1 MSVEQL
7 AETRPFRPR
16 LAWTVEHHRRV
27 RWGRTAVD
35 EMEVAPQVSELL
47 GTVDARFAMR
57 TSACLALVARADDA
71 MVARLERALAAG
83 PVAFDVELHRSVG
96 NPVVCELAAVAREA
110 WRRCCEHAD
119 IDAAGSQHRADD
131 QAVLDALRARD
142 SEEILRLLTEH
153 RLAVRDRVRGE
164 NG

>member
-1 MSVEQL
+1 MSAEQL

-16 LAWTVEHHRRV
+16 PTWTVGHQGPV
-27 RWGRTAVD
+27 AWGRTAID
-35 EMEVAPQVSELL
+35 ETAIAVQVSELR
-47 GTVDARFAMR
+47 GAVDARFATR

-71 MVARLERALAAG
+71 MVDRLERALAAG
-83 PVAFDVELHRSVG
+83 PVAFDVELHRAVG

-110 WRRCCEHAD
+110 WRRFREHAG

-142 SEEILRLLTEH
+142 REEILRLLTEH
-153 RLAVRDRVRGE
+153 RLAVHDRVRGKK
-164 NG
+164 G

>member
-16 LAWTVEHHRRV
+16 PTWTV
-27 RWGRTAVD
+27 D
-35 EMEVAPQVSELL
+35 ETEVAPQVSELL
-47 GTVDARFAMR
+47 GAVDARFATR

-71 MVARLERALAAG
+71 MVVRLERALAAG
-83 PVAFDVELHRSVG
+83 PVAFDVELHRAVG

-110 WRRCCEHAD
+110 WRRCGEHAH
-119 IDAAGSQHRADD
+119 IEVAGSQHRADD

-142 SEEILRLLTEH
+142 REQILRLLTEH
-153 RLAVRDRVRGE
+153 RLADHDRVRGE

>member
-16 LAWTVEHHRRV
+16 HAWSVGHRRV
-27 RWGRTAVD
+27 ASDRAAVD
-35 EMEVAPQVSELL
+35 ETEVAPQVSELL
-47 GTVDARFAMR
+47 GAVDARFATR

-71 MVARLERALAAG
+71 VVARLERALPAG
-83 PVAFDVELHRSVG
+83 PVAFDVELHRAVG

-110 WRRCCEHAD
+110 WRRCCEHAA

-131 QAVLDALRARD
+131 QAVVEALRARD
-142 SEEILRLLTEH
+142 REEILRLLTEH
-153 RLAVRDRVRGE
+153 RLAVLDRVRGG